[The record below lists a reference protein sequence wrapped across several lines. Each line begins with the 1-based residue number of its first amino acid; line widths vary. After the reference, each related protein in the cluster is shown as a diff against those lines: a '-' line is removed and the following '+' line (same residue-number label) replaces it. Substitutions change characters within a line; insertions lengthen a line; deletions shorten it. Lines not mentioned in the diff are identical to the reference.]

1 MISCSGVTNI
11 NLPAWKIRKFI
22 EPSLLTTSW
31 KWSHRKTFILRN
43 FVLSH
48 EKRKKSNAKK
58 FKTKFANC
66 FDEKFHIF
74 RESSRC
80 QNKSSEKFRE
90 NVQEFVNMYTKKF
103 ANRNW
108 RNFLQTFS
116 AKISNKITT
125 TYRKFWDD
133 NDSKQW
139 PTLYRVN
146 SRLAMSDFA

>member
-1 MISCSGVTNI
+1 M
-11 NLPAWKIRKFI
+11 PAWKIRKFI

-48 EKRKKSNAKK
+48 EKRKNQTQKK

-66 FDEKFHIF
+66 FHVKMKIF
-74 RESSRC
+74 RESSLC
-80 QNKSSEKFRE
+80 QNKSSEKISWKCWR
-90 NVQEFVNMYTKKF
+90 VGKYMKKF
-103 ANRNW
+103 ANTIW